1 MFTQNAGIT
10 AEFYQRPAPFQ
21 LFTNL
26 FVKKGVLVMHPLHQV
41 CLTPQHNA
49 VICKV
54 PTETQEEESSKDK
67 QNCVCVYN
75 FVLGRI
81 HIQPWAHISQVC
93 VFAGCRVDTSTRASK
108 RNSSSL

>member
-54 PTETQEEESSKDK
+54 PTETHEEESSKDK

-81 HIQPWAHISQVC
+81 HIQTWVRVSQVC
-93 VFAGCRVDTSTRASK
+93 VFADCRVDMSTRASK